1 MAKGSTVVGL
11 NIGSNLVKAVE
22 IKGARGQFDVTGVA
36 VMPTPPDS
44 ISNGVIMQPD
54 VLGQAIKQLLA
65 SNGIRSKSVVSSVAG
80 QSSLVVRVIDVPKMS
95 ESELAE
101 SMKWEL
107 ERHIPFAATD
117 VIEDHVVLPTTR
129 DDPNA
134 QNMEVLLAAAQED
147 MITAHV
153 EALQAAGL
161 DPLAIDIEPL
171 AAERSLLELAS
182 EAERNEIVAM
192 LNMGATVTEISIFRN
207 GILTFTRPI
216 PLAGDA
222 LTQAISDALGIS
234 KEEAERYKI
243 EMGSALPPSLAQT
256 TFTAPPTPTEVA
268 PAAPAAGLDFDL
280 GGETPS
286 APAPA
291 PTQEPV
297 FDLSGETQPSAA
309 PSETPPSAP
318 VFDLADSE
326 AGKPSAPSV
335 FDFDIGPTPHEPES
349 SEASSSSFFD
359 LSLEPQQP
367 SAPASS
373 EASSSPFTF
382 DFDSLTTQPT
392 TPPPPTFEEPAAP
405 PPPAPEMTPPAA
417 APAAF
422 GGEGVYGGYGDEI
435 SPHTVY
441 NAMSLVLGEMVMEIR
456 RSLEYYTGRYPDAV
470 INRVILLGGSAKLRQ
485 LDVFLTNELGIRT
498 TVANP
503 FDYIA
508 GREGSIDEGRLRELN
523 PLMAV
528 SVGLALRDMLE

>member
-1 MAKGSTVVGL
+1 MAKSSTVVGL

-44 ISNGVIMQPD
+44 VSNGVIMQPD

-117 VIEDHVVLPTTR
+117 VIEDHVVLPATR
-129 DDPNA
+129 EDPNA

-182 EAERNEIVAM
+182 DAERNETVAM

-234 KEEAERYKI
+234 KEEAERHKV

-256 TFTAPPTPTEVA
+256 TFTAPAAPTEVA

-286 APAPA
+286 APPPA
-291 PTQEPV
+291 TTQEPV

-326 AGKPSAPSV
+326 AEKPSAPSV
-335 FDFDIGPTPHEPES
+335 FDFDIGPTPHEPEES
-349 SEASSSSFFD
+349 GASPSSFFD
-359 LSLEPQQP
+359 LSLEPQQQP
-367 SAPASS
+367 SAPAP
-373 EASSSPFTF
+373 SSPFTF

-392 TPPPPTFEEPAAP
+392 TSPPPTFEEPAAP
-405 PPPAPEMTPPAA
+405 PPAPEATPAA

-508 GREGSIDEGRLRELN
+508 GREGSVDEGRLRELN

>member
-22 IKGARGQFDVTGVA
+22 IRGGRGQFDVTGVA

-44 ISNGVIMQPD
+44 VSNGVIMQPD

-65 SNGIRSKSVVSSVAG
+65 SNGIRAKSVVSSVAG

-95 ESELAE
+95 EAELAE

-117 VIEDHVVLPTTR
+117 VIEDHVVLPPTR
-129 DDPNA
+129 EDPNA

-153 EALQAAGL
+153 ETLQAAGL

-182 EAERNEIVAM
+182 EAERSETVAM
-192 LNMGATVTEISIFRN
+192 LNIGATVTEISIFRN

-222 LTQAISDALGIS
+222 LTQAIADALGIS
-234 KEEAERYKI
+234 KEEAERHKI
-243 EMGSALPPSLAQT
+243 EMGSALPPSLAET
-256 TFTAPPTPTEVA
+256 TFTPPAAPPEVA

-280 GGETPS
+280 GSETPS
-286 APAPA
+286 APPPA
-291 PTQEPV
+291 AAQEPV

-309 PSETPPSAP
+309 PSETPPGVP

-326 AGKPSAPSV
+326 AEKPSAPSV
-335 FDFDIGPTPHEPES
+335 FDFDIGSTPPAQEES
-349 SEASSSSFFD
+349 GTTPSSFFD

-367 SAPASS
+367 SAPATS

-405 PPPAPEMTPPAA
+405 PPAPETPPAA
-417 APAAF
+417 APAGGF
-422 GGEGVYGGYGDEI
+422 GGEGIYGGYGDEI

-441 NAMSLVLGEMVMEIR
+441 NAMSPVLGEMVMEIR

-470 INRVILLGGSAKLRQ
+470 INRVILLGGGAKLRQ

-503 FDYIA
+503 FDYVKA
-508 GREGSIDEGRLRELN
+508 REGSVDEGRLRELN